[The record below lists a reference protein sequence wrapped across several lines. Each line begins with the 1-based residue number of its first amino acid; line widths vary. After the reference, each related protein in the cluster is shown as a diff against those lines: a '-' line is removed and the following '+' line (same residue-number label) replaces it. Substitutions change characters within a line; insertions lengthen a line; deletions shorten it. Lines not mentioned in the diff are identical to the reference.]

1 MDASKLFQVLSS
13 KDLSIFSADE
23 FDKFR
28 FQGFDPNKIA
38 ETLLKIK
45 KEKNVPQD
53 VFERDVVVMVGVAV
67 LKGSV
72 TENNLRRISD
82 EGRQSIMDL
91 QKKYNIVHG
100 GGQGQAATVITY
112 PRVAATF
119 PDVAIRMISLVGARD
134 YPGQPMQSVGLPTF
148 MKQQVFASVI
158 PRQMSGSVQAFLLKA
173 VLCYSVDQTIA
184 IGRIDSPD
192 IVKLLAT
199 QGPFVKLAHQSPV
212 AKEDARI
219 ALFKSLDWSG
229 AYKMI
234 AQVIAKYQVF
244 DKDYS
249 PPSEEAFNEGV
260 KL

>member
-1 MDASKLFQVLSS
+1 MDADKLFQVLSS

-53 VFERDVVVMVGVAV
+53 IFERDVVVMVGIAV

-72 TENNLRRISD
+72 TENNLKRISE
-82 EGRQSIMDL
+82 EGRQSITDL
-91 QKKYNIVHG
+91 QKKYGIVHG
-100 GGQGQAATVITY
+100 GGQGQAASVITY

-119 PDVAIRMISLVGARD
+119 PDVAIRMIALVGARD
-134 YPGQPMQSVGLPTF
+134 YPGQPMQSVKLPAF

-158 PRQMSGSVQAFLLKA
+158 PRQMNSAVQTYLLKA

-184 IGRIDSPD
+184 IGRVSSPD
-192 IVKLLAT
+192 IPKLLAT

-212 AKEDARI
+212 AKEEARVE
-219 ALFKSLDWSG
+219 LFKSLDWTG
-229 AYKMI
+229 VYKMI
-234 AQVIAKYQVF
+234 SGVIAKYQSY
-244 DKDYS
+244 DKDYT
-249 PPSEEAFNEGV
+249 PPSEDAFNEGV
-260 KL
+260 KI